1 MKNKYDNYL
10 KLIGN
15 NRIIIYQYTEL
26 IDIDNDKI
34 ELDNFIIYGLNLR
47 IIKMD
52 DDKVE
57 IMGNI
62 KKIEIE

>member
-57 IMGNI
+57 IMWNI